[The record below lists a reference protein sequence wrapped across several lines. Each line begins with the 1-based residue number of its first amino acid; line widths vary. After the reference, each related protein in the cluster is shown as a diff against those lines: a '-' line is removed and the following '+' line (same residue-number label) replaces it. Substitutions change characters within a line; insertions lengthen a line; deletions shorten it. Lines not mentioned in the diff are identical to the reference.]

1 MMIFAVFLMYIS
13 MYLIHNAY
21 GSLCIIKNSE
31 DNKSNDG
38 DIETASRLYKVNNT
52 NLFAVSNAQF
62 LFCFAH
68 FFGVLSQLLSYCTT
82 MQFCYVDFLHDCCI

>member
-1 MMIFAVFLMYIS
+1 MMVFVIFLMYIS

-31 DNKSNDG
+31 DNKSNVG

-62 LFCFAH
+62 CFPLLFPLSCSLNFYLIAQLCNFAM
-68 FFGVLSQLLSYCTT
+68 LTST
-82 MQFCYVDFLHDCCI
+82 